1 MEIPKFDWPWAA
13 AAIFSIG
20 CASDP
25 KPAPAFVAPPFHG
38 PGTSGPT
45 AVTTQKSPTR
55 SQVRI
60 SEEIRRA
67 CGISEADAHFAFDSA
82 RLRAFDHPSLNT
94 VAKCFRT
101 GPLAGRSMRLVGHAD
116 PRGEAEYN
124 MVLGGQRA
132 DNVKLFLLD
141 KGLKSSQVSTT
152 SRGELEAK
160 GRDESSWAEDRRV
173 DMLLGQ

>member
-1 MEIPKFDWPWAA
+1 MGIPKFDWPWAA
-13 AAIFSIG
+13 AILSIS

-25 KPAPAFVAPPFHG
+25 KPAPAFVAPPVHG
-38 PGTSGPT
+38 PGMSGST
-45 AVTTQKSPTR
+45 AVTTQKSPAK

-67 CGISEADAHFAFDSA
+67 CGISAADANFAFDSA
-82 RLRAFDHPSLNT
+82 WLRTFDHPTLNN

-141 KGLKSSQVSTT
+141 KGLKSSQVSAT

-160 GRDESSWAEDRRV
+160 GRDEASWAEDRRV
-173 DMLLGQ
+173 DMLLAQ

>member
-1 MEIPKFDWPWAA
+1 MKPKKHDFIWT
-13 AAIFSIG
+13 AAIVAIG
-20 CASDP
+20 CGSDP
-25 KPAPAFVAPPFHG
+25 KPPPAFVAPPAHG
-38 PGTSGPT
+38 PGALTVNAPST
-45 AVTTQKSPTR
+45 EKSPTQ

-67 CGISEADAHFAFDSA
+67 CGISEADANFAFDSA
-82 RLRAFDHPSLNT
+82 RLRAFDHPILNS

-116 PRGEAEYN
+116 PRGETEYN

-160 GRDESSWAEDRRV
+160 GRDEATWAEDRRV
-173 DMLLGQ
+173 DVLLAQ

>member
-1 MEIPKFDWPWAA
+1 MKSQIQECFWVAA
-13 AAIFSIG
+13 VFTFA

-25 KPAPAFVAPPFHG
+25 KPQPAFVPPPVHG
-38 PGTSGPT
+38 PGGPEQSS
-45 AVTTQKSPTR
+45 ASAQKSPSR
-55 SQVRI
+55 SQVQI

-67 CGISEADAHFAFDSA
+67 CGISEADAHFAFDSS
-82 RLRAFDHPSLNT
+82 RLSAFDHPTLNS
-94 VAKCFRT
+94 VAKCFLG

-124 MVLGGQRA
+124 IVLGGQRA
-132 DNVKLFLLD
+132 DSVKLFLLD

-160 GRDESSWAEDRRV
+160 GRDEASWAEDRRV
-173 DMLLGQ
+173 DVLLAR

>member
-1 MEIPKFDWPWAA
+1 MKSQIQGCFWAA
-13 AAIFSIG
+13 AFFTLA

-25 KPAPAFVAPPFHG
+25 KPSSAFIPPPVHG
-38 PGTSGPT
+38 PGGPERSS
-45 AVTTQKSPTR
+45 ASSEKSPSQ

-67 CGISEADAHFAFDSA
+67 CGISDADAHFSFDSA
-82 RLRAFDHPSLNT
+82 RLRAFDHRILNS
-94 VAKCFRT
+94 VAKCFSS

-160 GRDESSWAEDRRV
+160 GRDEASWAEDRRV
-173 DMLLGQ
+173 DMLLAR

>member
-1 MEIPKFDWPWAA
+1 MKGQIQAWFWVT
-13 AAIFSIG
+13 AIFTFA

-25 KPAPAFVAPPFHG
+25 KPPPAFLPPPVHG
-38 PGTSGPT
+38 PGGPEQSS
-45 AVTTQKSPTR
+45 ASTQKSPSR
-55 SQVRI
+55 SQVQI

-67 CGISEADAHFAFDSA
+67 CGISEADAHFAFDSS
-82 RLRAFDHPSLNT
+82 RLSAFDHPTLNS
-94 VAKCFRT
+94 VAKCFRS

-141 KGLKSSQVSTT
+141 KGLKSSQVTTT

-160 GRDESSWAEDRRV
+160 GRDEASWADDRRV
-173 DMLLGQ
+173 DMLLAR